1 MKYVLANMIKVKGVT
16 AHVNS
21 LDYENIEL
29 NRSVLLQGC
38 ESESDSP
45 TTVTGPRVVKGYNF
59 GNFDAGKFLVLGK
72 MLVHI

>member
-1 MKYVLANMIKVKGVT
+1 MKYVSANMIKVIGVT

-38 ESESDSP
+38 ESDSP

-59 GNFDAGKFLVLGK
+59 GNFDAGKFLVLGER
-72 MLVHI
+72 LVHI